1 MRLTGVIALALLA
14 YLAALAAPIGMADLT
29 AFGPRQTLARAER
42 PFPLPADAEWLR
54 GQELLS
60 KALALDPGNPN
71 FAENLARWHERAA
84 SRLPARSPD
93 AAAHLR
99 QSLRYFRRAAA
110 ARPSSPYTWSNIA
123 LIKLRLAEIDDELAR
138 AVTNSTQFGPWEPE
152 VELAIADVMFIA
164 GERLSPEA
172 RLAGRKLLI
181 NALRHQDEKLYER
194 AVRYGRLALLCSLPG
209 AATARFA
216 FNCI

>member
-14 YLAALAAPIGMADLT
+14 YLAALAAPIGLADLT

-42 PFPLPADAEWLR
+42 PFPAPADPEWVR

-71 FAENLARWHERAA
+71 YAEYMAQWYARAA
-84 SRLPARSPD
+84 FQLPARSLD
-93 AAAHLR
+93 AAVYLR
-99 QSLRYFRRAAA
+99 QSLAHFRRAAA

-123 LIKLRLAEIDDELAR
+123 LIKLRLGEIDDELAR
-138 AVTNSTQFGPWEPE
+138 AVTNSTQLGPWEPE
-152 VELAIADVMFIA
+152 VELAIADVMFIV
-164 GERLSPEA
+164 GERLPPEA
-172 RLAGRKLLI
+172 RLAGRKMLI
-181 NALRHQDEKLYER
+181 NALRHQDGKLYER

-209 AATARFA
+209 AGTTKFA
-216 FNCI
+216 YSCI